1 MKKIIPEQI
10 KNKERFAPCD
20 YKEKTLDKAIAEALK
35 KVDQMMIDFPDA
47 KFPRA
52 SSTNN
57 VYPAVENNGGWQSGF
72 WSGILWLSYELTGD
86 EKYKNAALA
95 QIDSYYE
102 RIRGKIGILGHDVG
116 FLYSLSCV
124 AAYKLTGNE
133 KAKEA
138 ALMAA
143 EHLRSRYHE
152 KGKFIQAWGQMTD
165 KNAYR
170 LIVDCLLNIP
180 ILYWATAETGDES
193 YKNVAYTHFRTTVEV
208 AIREDASHF
217 HTFYFD
223 PETGLPLRGV
233 TKQGR
238 DNNSTWSR
246 GAGWIIYGMML
257 TKKYMQDDPDAVN
270 ICSGAVKYYLNRLPK
285 DFIPFWDLEFTEAD
299 GEETDSSAAPIAI
312 CGMLE
317 LLKYLPDGE
326 DKEIFENA
334 IDLTMQSLYD
344 NYSTKDTPEANG
356 LLLHAVYSK
365 PDKVGIDEMNI
376 WGCYFYMEAL
386 KRLKD
391 KNTWNLYW

>member
-1 MKKIIPEQI
+1 MKKIVPEQI
-10 KNKERFAPCD
+10 KNKERYVPCD
-20 YKEKTLDKAIAEALK
+20 YMEKTLDKAIAEALK

-47 KFPRA
+47 KFPGA
-52 SSTNN
+52 SSKNN
-57 VYPAVENNGGWQSGF
+57 VYGAYDNNTGWQSGF
-72 WSGILWLSYELTGD
+72 WSGILWLSYELMGD

-95 QIDSYYE
+95 QIDSYYI
-102 RIRGKIGILGHDVG
+102 RIKDKLGILGHDVG

-124 AAYKLTGNE
+124 AAYKLTGDM
-133 KAKEA
+133 KAREA

-143 EHLRSRYHE
+143 DHLRSRFHE
-152 KGKFIQAWGQMTD
+152 KGQFIQAWGQMLD

-180 ILYWATAETGDES
+180 ILYWASEETGDDS
-193 YKNVAYTHFRTTVEV
+193 YKNVAYTHFRPTVDV

-223 PETGLPLRGV
+223 PETGLPLKGV

-238 DNNSTWSR
+238 DDNSCWSR

-270 ICSGAVKYYLNRLPK
+270 ICRGATNYYLNRLPK
-285 DFIPFWDLEFTEAD
+285 DFIPFWDLEFKEED
-299 GEETDSSAAPIAI
+299 KEETDSSAAAICI
-312 CGMLE
+312 CGMIE
-317 LLKYLPDGE
+317 LLQYLPEGE
-326 DKEIFENA
+326 EKDLFTNA
-334 IDLTMQSLYD
+334 IHLSMQSLYD

-365 PDKVGIDEMNI
+365 PNNVGIDEMNI

-386 KRLKD
+386 KRLKSG
-391 KNTWNLYW
+391 WNLYW

>member
-1 MKKIIPEQI
+1 MKKIVPEQI
-10 KNKERFAPCD
+10 QNKERFVSCD
-20 YKEKTLDKAIAEALK
+20 YMEKTLDKAIAEALK

-47 KFPRA
+47 KFPGA
-52 SSTNN
+52 SSKDN
-57 VYPAVENNGGWQSGF
+57 VYKAYDNNTGWQSGF

-95 QIDSYYE
+95 QIDSYYV
-102 RIRGKIGILGHDVG
+102 RIKDKLGILGHDVG

-124 AAYKLTGNE
+124 AAYKLTGDM
-133 KAKEA
+133 KAREA

-143 EHLRSRYHE
+143 DHLRSRFHE
-152 KGKFIQAWGQMTD
+152 KGQFIQAWGQMLD

-180 ILYWATAETGDES
+180 ILYWASEETGDDS
-193 YKNVAYTHFRTTVEV
+193 YKNVAYTHFRTTVDV

-223 PETGLPLRGV
+223 PETGLPLKGV

-238 DNNSTWSR
+238 DDNSCWSR

-270 ICSGAVKYYLNRLPK
+270 ICRGATNYYLNRLPK
-285 DFIPFWDLEFTEAD
+285 DFIPFWDLEFKEED
-299 GEETDSSAAPIAI
+299 KEETDSSAAAICI
-312 CGMLE
+312 CGMID
-317 LLKYLPDGE
+317 LLQYLPEGE
-326 DKEIFENA
+326 EKDLFTNA
-334 IDLTMQSLYD
+334 IHLSMQSLYD

-365 PDKVGIDEMNI
+365 PNNVGIDEMNI

-386 KRLKD
+386 KRLK
-391 KNTWNLYW
+391 NGWNLYW

>member
-1 MKKIIPEQI
+1 M
-10 KNKERFAPCD
+10 
-20 YKEKTLDKAIAEALK
+20 
-35 KVDQMMIDFPDA
+35 
-47 KFPRA
+47 RA
-52 SSTNN
+52 VTG
-57 VYPAVENNGGWQSGF
+57 PQSGF

-95 QIDSYYE
+95 QIDSYYV
-102 RIRGKIGILGHDVG
+102 RIKDKLGILGHDVG

-124 AAYKLTGNE
+124 AAYKLTGDM
-133 KAKEA
+133 KAREA

-143 EHLRSRYHE
+143 DHLRSRFHE
-152 KGKFIQAWGQMTD
+152 KGQFIQAWGQMLD

-180 ILYWATAETGDES
+180 ILYWASEETGDDS
-193 YKNVAYTHFRTTVEV
+193 YKNVAYTHFRTTVDV

-223 PETGLPLRGV
+223 PETGLPLKGV

-238 DNNSTWSR
+238 DDNSCWSR

-270 ICSGAVKYYLNRLPK
+270 ICRGATNYYLNRLPK
-285 DFIPFWDLEFTEAD
+285 DFIPFWDLEFKEED
-299 GEETDSSAAPIAI
+299 KEETDSSAAAICI
-312 CGMLE
+312 CGMIE
-317 LLKYLPDGE
+317 LLQYLPEGE
-326 DKEIFENA
+326 EKDLFTNA
-334 IDLTMQSLYD
+334 IHLSMQSLYD

-365 PDKVGIDEMNI
+365 PNNVGIDEMNI

-386 KRLKD
+386 KRLKSG
-391 KNTWNLYW
+391 WNLYW

>member
-1 MKKIIPEQI
+1 MKKIVPEQI
-10 KNKERFAPCD
+10 KNKERYVPCD
-20 YKEKTLDKAIAEALK
+20 YMEKTLDKAIAEALK

-47 KFPRA
+47 KFPGA
-52 SSTNN
+52 SSKNN
-57 VYPAVENNGGWQSGF
+57 VYGAYDNNTGWQSGF
-72 WSGILWLSYELTGD
+72 WSGILWLSYELMGD

-95 QIDSYYE
+95 QIDSYYI
-102 RIRGKIGILGHDVG
+102 RIKDKLGILGHDVG

-124 AAYKLTGNE
+124 AAYKLTGDM
-133 KAKEA
+133 KAREA

-143 EHLRSRYHE
+143 DHLRSRFHE
-152 KGKFIQAWGQMTD
+152 KGQFIQAWGQMLD

-180 ILYWATAETGDES
+180 ILYWASEETGDDS
-193 YKNVAYTHFRTTVEV
+193 YKNVAYTHFRPTVDV

-223 PETGLPLRGV
+223 PETGLPLKGV

-238 DNNSTWSR
+238 DDTSCWSR

-270 ICSGAVKYYLNRLPK
+270 ICRGATNYYLNRLPK
-285 DFIPFWDLEFTEAD
+285 DFIPFWDLEFKEED
-299 GEETDSSAAPIAI
+299 KEETDSSAAAICI
-312 CGMLE
+312 CGMIE
-317 LLKYLPDGE
+317 LLQYLPEGE
-326 DKEIFENA
+326 EKDLFTNA
-334 IDLTMQSLYD
+334 IHLSMQSLYD

-365 PDKVGIDEMNI
+365 PNNVGIDEMNI

-386 KRLKD
+386 KRLKSG
-391 KNTWNLYW
+391 WNLYW

>member
-1 MKKIIPEQI
+1 MKKIIPEEI
-10 KNKERFAPCD
+10 KNKERFLTDCG
-20 YKEKTLDKAIAEALK
+20 YTEKTLDKAIAEALK
-35 KVDQMMIDFPDA
+35 KVDQMMVDFPGA
-47 KFPRA
+47 IFPEAA
-52 SSTNN
+52 SHGN
-57 VYPAVENNGGWQSGF
+57 VYRAVENTGGWHSGF

-102 RIRGKIGILGHDVG
+102 RIKNKIGILGHDVG

-133 KAKEA
+133 KAREA

-143 EHLRSRYHE
+143 NHLRSRFHE
-152 KGKFIQAWGQMTD
+152 KGNFIQAWGQMTD
-165 KNAYR
+165 KTAYR

-180 ILYWATAETGDES
+180 ILYWASEETGDES
-193 YKNVAYTHFRTTVEV
+193 YKNVAYTHFRTTVDV

-223 PETGLPLRGV
+223 PETGLPLKGV

-238 DNNSTWSR
+238 DDNSCWSR

-257 TKKYMQDDPDAVN
+257 TKKYMQEDPDAVN
-270 ICSGAVKYYLNRLPK
+270 ISSGATKYYLNRIPS
-285 DFIPFWDLEFTEAD
+285 DFIPYWDLEFKEGE
-299 GEETDSSAAPIAI
+299 GEETDSSAAAIAV
-312 CGMLE
+312 CGMIE
-317 LLKYLPDGE
+317 LLKYLPEGE
-326 DKEIFENA
+326 DKTLFKNA
-334 IDLTMQSLYD
+334 IELTMQSLYD
-344 NYSTKDTPEANG
+344 NYSTKDTPTANG

-365 PDKVGIDEMNI
+365 PNKVGIDEMNL

-386 KRLKD
+386 KRM
-391 KNTWNLYW
+391 KNGWNLYW